1 MVLEPPDERQWE
13 DGPRYTSSAEDKA
26 NGEFKLVVTQE
37 DLAVGVHF
45 VS

>member
-13 DGPRYTSSAEDKA
+13 DGLRYTSSVVDKA
-26 NGEFKLVVTQE
+26 NGEFKLAVTQE
-37 DLAVGVHF
+37 EVGVHF